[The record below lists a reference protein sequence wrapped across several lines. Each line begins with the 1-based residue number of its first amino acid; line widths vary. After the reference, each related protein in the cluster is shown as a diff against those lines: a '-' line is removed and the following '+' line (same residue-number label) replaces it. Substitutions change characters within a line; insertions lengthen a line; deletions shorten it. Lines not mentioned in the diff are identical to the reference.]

1 MSKRLFGNPN
11 QPNFSYIPVTET
23 SSRKELGPG
32 YGEIQSKLSK
42 VGVTSF
48 SKVPRFGTPN
58 SKKPPTK
65 NGPTSS
71 YIKKFKEW
79 DALHF
84 SRRKKKIENN
94 KPDDDSSR
102 VLSGSPTNM

>member
-23 SSRKELGPG
+23 SSRNDLGPG
-32 YGEIQSKLSK
+32 YGDIQSKLSK

-48 SKVPRFGTPN
+48 SKVPRFGTPKLN
-58 SKKPPTK
+58 KPPTK
-65 NGPTSS
+65 DGLPAS

-84 SRRKKKIENN
+84 SRRKKKVNVDIKTDE
-94 KPDDDSSR
+94 DSSR
-102 VLSGSPTNM
+102 VLSGSPR